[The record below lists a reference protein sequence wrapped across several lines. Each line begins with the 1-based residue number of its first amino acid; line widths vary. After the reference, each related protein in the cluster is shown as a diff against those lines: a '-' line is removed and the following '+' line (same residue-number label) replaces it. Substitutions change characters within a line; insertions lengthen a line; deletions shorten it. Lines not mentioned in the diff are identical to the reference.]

1 MSKCSIFVWK
11 NVKFQRTILNAPGFA
26 FPEKSI
32 NQGQEV
38 LTKFCSMFVE
48 IFKESEH
55 IHAWSVVATP
65 KNRKECNQQPHHD
78 VVTHMEESNS
88 ENKCTMIP
96 LIIYPGDSS
105 DNEED
110 PPSGIL

>member
-1 MSKCSIFVWK
+1 
-11 NVKFQRTILNAPGFA
+11 
-26 FPEKSI
+26 
-32 NQGQEV
+32 
-38 LTKFCSMFVE
+38 MFVE

-65 KNRKECNQQPHHD
+65 KNRKECNQRPHHD

-88 ENKCTMIP
+88 ENKYTMIP
-96 LIIYPGDSS
+96 LIIYPEDSS

-110 PPSGIL
+110 PPPGIL